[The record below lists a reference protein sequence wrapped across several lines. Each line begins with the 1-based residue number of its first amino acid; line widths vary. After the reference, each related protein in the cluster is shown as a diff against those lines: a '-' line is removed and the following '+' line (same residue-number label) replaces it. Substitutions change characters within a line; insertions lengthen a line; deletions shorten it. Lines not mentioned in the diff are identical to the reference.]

1 MRIKGMKIGLILCL
15 LLSVVLLN
23 PQSSFAQ
30 SPETKYPE
38 DVMRILIAY
47 LGGDENSNSIDDQIN
62 AMPKTQVMD
71 VYRSSEGNSAN
82 GQLIR
87 NGVTKIFNIDLDAI
101 SLNGEGSLIS
111 IYPLEI
117 MEGIR
122 KTLNGDPTDTSLDG
136 YIMSLSKAEVMDKFL
151 QSYGNQIEGS
161 DVRRVINYIFG
172 VNLDGI
178 SALEYARLSI
188 YSKGQWVLKSPT
200 DIFIISSNKGDVGI
214 FVGVTPYYIE
224 QLEADLLPSDLADFL
239 IEQGFAYNPESNQ
252 YEYYNPDGES
262 VSDEFKGL
270 IINTVV
276 SYINDHY
283 LDL

>member
-224 QLEADLLPSDLADFL
+224 QLETDLLPSDLADFL
-239 IEQGFAYNPESNQ
+239 TEQGFAYNPESNQ
-252 YEYYNPDGES
+252 YEYFNPDGES

>member
-1 MRIKGMKIGLILCL
+1 MRIKRVKIGLILCL

-38 DVMRILIAY
+38 DVMRILRAY
-47 LGGDENSNSIDDQIN
+47 LGGDENSSSIDDQIN
-62 AMPKTQVMD
+62 AMAKTRVMD

-87 NGVTKIFNIDLDAI
+87 DGVTKIFNIDLDAI

-111 IYPLEI
+111 TYPLEI
-117 MEGIR
+117 MEGVR

-214 FVGVTPYYIE
+214 FVEVTPYYIE
-224 QLEADLLPSDLADFL
+224 QLGTDLLPSDLADFL
-239 IEQGFAYNPESNQ
+239 TEQGFAYNLESDQ

-262 VSDEFKGL
+262 VSDELKGL